1 MSERYKLELYLIR
14 DNELEFALYD
24 KEAET
29 SQGTTKMIENKLN
42 RQDKIIEK
50 LKNRIEELEYE
61 LVCLDGL
68 YVTDVYES
76 ALKINDNCWQLNLK
90 PLINKGLDEDD

>member
-1 MSERYKLELYLIR
+1 MTKLKIDKLE
-14 DNELEFALYD
+14 NENQTL
-24 KEAET
+24 
-29 SQGTTKMIENKLN
+29 KLKYGK
-42 RQDKIIEK
+42 QKAYIEK

-76 ALKINDNCWQLNLK
+76 ALKINDDCWQLNLK
-90 PLINKGLDEDD
+90 SLINKGLDEDD